1 MPPPGPDAGSMPPA
15 APPRKRGRLGLVLAA
30 LAAGAG
36 IIAVKIVSGL
46 LVGSV
51 VGSALGNFFG
61 GPYQRLPS
69 EVRSQFEQRV
79 ETALGNQLD
88 GMSDTAAADRLRSLV
103 QHGLVRLD
111 DAALVR
117 HLTLQTQALDSGNTA
132 TCAGFARASIG
143 GKAASADISRGLM
156 EALDT
161 RSLQEFLDINIKGLE
176 AEARGAPAARTVS
189 EAQAQTM
196 FETLAN
202 RLSEQDIGSIQT
214 MSAGTTTTDEAACHA
229 VRSLYDTALTMSP
242 SDVVLLARYDIQP

>member
-1 MPPPGPDAGSMPPA
+1 
-15 APPRKRGRLGLVLAA
+15 
-30 LAAGAG
+30 
-36 IIAVKIVSGL
+36 
-46 LVGSV
+46 
-51 VGSALGNFFG
+51 
-61 GPYQRLPS
+61 
-69 EVRSQFEQRV
+69 
-79 ETALGNQLD
+79 
-88 GMSDTAAADRLRSLV
+88 
-103 QHGLVRLD
+103 
-111 DAALVR
+111 
-117 HLTLQTQALDSGNTA
+117 LQTQALDSGNTA